1 MNVGDQKMKL
11 LAELS
16 HRVHPI
22 PDDVTGT
29 AAPATYKD
37 VPVPPALDGEWN
49 GMCGYWFRRGVDET
63 DAAFQ
68 RALEGGS

>member
-1 MNVGDQKMKL
+1 MNTGGAQKTRL
-11 LAELS
+11 LAELQS
-16 HRVHPI
+16 RLVPI

-29 AAPATYKD
+29 AAPDTYKD
-37 VPVPPALDGEWN
+37 VPVPSALDGEWN

-68 RALEGGS
+68 RAMEGR